1 MKKFKFL
8 LKYGLMKRIGR
19 KAFIISNIVIAILL
33 IAIINIPTI
42 IGLFGQDEDLTEINI
57 GVLSDYPYPI
67 TSDLSLILNE
77 GIEGNDFF
85 ITKDIDTFDEDSFWL
100 ESDLDIV
107 LEFVGSPEAPS
118 VLIYSKESS
127 YNQMILSIVEL
138 QLIRYEFEN
147 YVPLTYDFPQAPDY
161 EDPEA
166 GMMIS
171 SLSTILILPLFLL
184 ITMATQFV
192 GVEIIEEKST
202 KAIETIIASVPAQ
215 IHFLSKIS
223 SAISFVIIQG
233 GLVMIYS
240 LIGSLIGGVS
250 AQSGLPQGMDGQTLL
265 AYVVEVLPNWRGVL
279 LVAVLFVL
287 IGTLFYLVIAA
298 LFASM
303 AVTQE
308 DYQQFQ
314 SPLMFMLLGGF
325 YISIFAPMA
334 NGGGFLKI
342 MSFVPFFSPIVAPVA
357 YASGSITTFE
367 AMIGLAITFL
377 SLIALLYI
385 ASPVY
390 RVAIL
395 SYDQTKFMK
404 RIKSYFKK
412 GFVNKKRLNN

>member
-8 LKYGLMKRIGR
+8 LKYGLMKRVGR
-19 KAFIISNIVIAILL
+19 KSFIIANVIIAILL

-42 IGLFGQDEDLTEINI
+42 IGLFGGDEEITELNI
-57 GVLSDYPYPI
+57 GVRSDYPYPI
-67 TSDLSLILNE
+67 ASDLSLILNE
-77 GIEGNDFF
+77 GIEGPDFF
-85 ITKDIDTFDEDSFWL
+85 ITEDIASFDAESFWAESEL
-100 ESDLDIV
+100 EIV
-107 LEFVGSPEAPS
+107 LEFIGTPEAPS
-118 VLIYSKESS
+118 VLIYSKEST

-147 YVPLTYDFPQAPDY
+147 YVPLSYTFPQAPDY

-171 SLSTILILPLFLL
+171 SLSTFLVLPLFLL

-202 KAIETIIASVPAQ
+202 KAIETIIASVPAN
-215 IHFLSKIS
+215 IHFLSKIA

-233 GLVMIYS
+233 GLVMLYS
-240 LIGSLIGGVS
+240 LIGTLIGGAS
-250 AQSGLPQGMDGQTLL
+250 AQSGLPQGMDTQTLL
-265 AYVVEVLPNWRGVL
+265 AFVAEVIPNWRGVL
-279 LVAVLFVL
+279 LMTVMFV
-287 IGTLFYLVIAA
+287 IVGTLFYLVIAA

-325 YISIFAPMA
+325 YIAIFAPMA
-334 NGGGFLKI
+334 GGDGFLKV
-342 MSFVPFFSPIVAPVA
+342 MSFVPLFSPIVAPVA
-357 YASGSITTFE
+357 YASGSISTLE
-367 AMIGLAITFL
+367 ALIGLFVTLI
-377 SLIALLYI
+377 SLIALVYI

-404 RIKSYFKK
+404 RIKSYFRK
-412 GFVNKKRLNN
+412 GFISRKKA

>member
-8 LKYGLMKRIGR
+8 LKYGLMKRIHR
-19 KAFIISNIVIAILL
+19 KSFVIANIAIAILL

-42 IGLFGQDEDLTEINI
+42 IGLFGGDEELTELNI
-57 GVLSDYPYPI
+57 GIHSDYPYPI
-67 TSDLSLILNE
+67 TDDLSSILNE
-77 GIEGNDFF
+77 SIEGPDFF
-85 ITKDIDTFDEDSFWL
+85 IVEDVLTFD
-100 ESDLDIV
+100 
-107 LEFVGSPEAPS
+107 PEAFWDSDEYEVVLDFQGTPEVPN
-118 VLIYSKESS
+118 VLIYSKEDT

-171 SLSTILILPLFLL
+171 SLSTFLVLPLFIL

-202 KAIETIIASVPAQ
+202 KAIETIIASVPAK
-215 IHFLSKIS
+215 IHFLSKIA

-233 GLVMIYS
+233 GLVMLYS
-240 LIGSLIGGVS
+240 LIGTLIGGAS
-250 AQSGLPQGMDGQTLL
+250 AKSGLAQGMDGETLL
-265 AYVVEVLPNWRGVL
+265 AFVAEVLPNWRGVL
-279 LVAVLFVL
+279 VVAILFVL
-287 IGTLFYLVIAA
+287 IGTLFYLVIAS

-334 NGGGFLKI
+334 SGDGFMKV
-342 MSFVPFFSPIVAPVA
+342 MSFVPFFSPMVAPVA
-357 YASGSITTFE
+357 YASGYISTLE
-367 AMIGLAITFL
+367 AVIGLVVTFL

-404 RIKSYFKK
+404 RVKSYFRK
-412 GFVNKKRLNN
+412 GFTNHKKI

>member
-1 MKKFKFL
+1 
-8 LKYGLMKRIGR
+8 MKRIGR

-42 IGLFGQDEDLTEINI
+42 IGLFGQDEELTEINI

-77 GIEGNDFF
+77 GIEGKDYF
-85 ITKDIDTFDEDSFWL
+85 ITEDIDTFDEDSFWL
-100 ESDLDIV
+100 ESDLEIV
-107 LEFVGSPEAPS
+107 LEFVGSSEAPS

-171 SLSTILILPLFLL
+171 SLSTIFILPLFLL

-215 IHFLSKIS
+215 IHFLSKIA

-233 GLVMIYS
+233 GLIMFYS
-240 LIGSLIGGVS
+240 LIGSLIGGAS
-250 AQSGLPQGMDGQTLL
+250 AQSGLPLGMDGQTLL

-279 LVAVLFVL
+279 LVAVLFVF

-325 YISIFAPMA
+325 YIAIFAPMA
-334 NGGGFLKI
+334 NGDGFLKI

-357 YASGSITTFE
+357 YASGSITTLE
-367 AMIGLAITFL
+367 AMIGLSITFL

>member
-1 MKKFKFL
+1 
-8 LKYGLMKRIGR
+8 MKRVGR
-19 KAFIISNIVIAILL
+19 KSFIIANVVIAILL

-42 IGLFGQDEDLTEINI
+42 IGLFGGEEEITELNI
-57 GVLSDYPYPI
+57 GVKSEYPYPMAA
-67 TSDLSLILNE
+67 DLNLILNE
-77 GIEGNDFF
+77 GIDGPDFF
-85 ITKDIDTFDEDSFWL
+85 NAINIDTFDSEAFWTDEDF
-100 ESDLDIV
+100 DIV
-107 LEFVGSPEAPS
+107 LEFVGTPEVPS
-118 VLIYSKESS
+118 VLIYSKEESF
-127 YNQMILSIVEL
+127 NQMILSVVEL
-138 QLIRYEFEN
+138 QLIRYEFED
-147 YVPLTYDFPQAPDY
+147 YVPLTYSFPVAPDY

-171 SLSTILILPLFLL
+171 SLSTILVLPLFLL

-202 KAIETIIASVPAQ
+202 KAIETIISSVPAN
-215 IHFLSKIS
+215 IHFLSKIA

-233 GLVMIYS
+233 GLVMAYS
-240 LIGSLIGGVS
+240 FIGTLIGGASV
-250 AQSGLPQGMDGQTLL
+250 QSGLPQGMDSQTLL
-265 AYVVEVLPNWRGVL
+265 AFVAEVIPNWRGIL
-279 LVAVLFVL
+279 LIAILFV
-287 IGTLFYLVIAA
+287 IVGTLFYLVIAA

-334 NGGGFLKI
+334 NGDTLMKI
-342 MSFVPFFSPIVAPVA
+342 MSFVPLFSPIVAPVA
-357 YASGSITTFE
+357 YAAGNINTLE
-367 AMIGLAITFL
+367 ALIGLVITFV
-377 SLIALLYI
+377 SLLILIYI

-404 RIKSYFKK
+404 RIKSYFRK
-412 GFVNKKRLNN
+412 GFINQKKA